1 MRKIIQIAVS
11 SEENSA
17 DIVYALADD
26 GSLWRVNVT
35 RSARSH
41 DWLAMPDLP
50 QDPIMEANNE

>member
-11 SEENSA
+11 TEENSP

-26 GSLWRVNVT
+26 GTLWRVNVN
-35 RSARSH
+35 RSARSR
-41 DWLAMPDLP
+41 DWLAMPSLP